1 MKVPEF
7 IDNGK
12 PPEDSRLLAADRS
25 GNVKVKI
32 PLSQLDVTRDICAVR
47 FILASDIDPKDIKYF
62 LQITS
67 WDETGVSIF
76 VNFTDPMLAS
86 RGEERD
92 LLELTI
98 KRP

>member
-1 MKVPEF
+1 MKINKKKKKF
-7 IDNGK
+7 FNDYI
-12 PPEDSRLLAADRS
+12 L
-25 GNVKVKI
+25 
-32 PLSQLDVTRDICAVR
+32 PLISIGSLILS
-47 FILASDIDPKDIKYF
+47 FILASNIDPKDIKYF